1 MMSRALL
8 ALALFASCS
17 PDFQDGDE
25 HFYITDKGAS
35 MPVWVTGNWRSNRII
50 VHVHGGPGTTNGI
63 YYQKDSYQRLAD
75 DYGIAFYEQR
85 GSGSAHGLRREH
97 LTVEQFVADL
107 DNLLTVLAARYPEAE
122 FVLMGHSW
130 GGHLGY
136 AYLLDPVR
144 QARVKGWIEQDGA
157 HDSSCRTWQLGV
169 DWVLAHAAEVL
180 AGAPSRK
187 TRRFWEGAQAFYRD
201 VWECDVATNENNM
214 NAPHEGSTVHL
225 GHSLYV
231 RAAGGY
237 DVDPER
243 VLDTAETLELL
254 FESQFDLV
262 AVTKNAP
269 LPVEGYYGVDL
280 TPRFG
285 AITLPTLILWGRH
298 DRITPVVTAQ
308 PALDALGT
316 PAERK
321 RLVIFEDSG
330 HNPWAEEEDKFYEE
344 VSRFLAEVWP

>member
-1 MMSRALL
+1 MIARVLMALVSL
-8 ALALFASCS
+8 AACAPEFG
-17 PDFQDGDE
+17 DGDE
-25 HFYITDKGAS
+25 HFYITHKGAS

-63 YYQKDSYQRLAD
+63 YYQKRSFQRLAED
-75 DYGIAFYEQR
+75 HGIVFYEQR
-85 GSGSAHGLRREH
+85 GSGSAHGLHREH
-97 LTVEQFVADL
+97 LTVEQFVEDL
-107 DNLLTVLAARYPEAE
+107 DNVFTVLEARYPDAE

-130 GGHLGY
+130 GGHLGF
-136 AYLLDPVR
+136 AYLLDPAR

-157 HDSSCRTWQLGV
+157 HDSSCKTWQVGV

-180 AGAPSRK
+180 AGSPGRK
-187 TRRFWEGAQAFYRD
+187 TRRFWEGARAFYRD
-201 VWECDVATNENNM
+201 TFVCDLETNENNM

-243 VLDTAETLELL
+243 VLNTEETLELL
-254 FESQFDLV
+254 FKSQFDLV
-262 AVTKNAP
+262 AVTRHGP

-280 TPRFG
+280 TPRLA

-298 DRITPVVTAQ
+298 DWITPVTAAQ
-308 PALDALGT
+308 PAFDALGT

-330 HNPWAEEEDKFYEE
+330 HNPWAEEQDKFYDE
-344 VSRFLAEVWP
+344 VSDFLALVWP